1 MIKLSYSRL
10 ATICD
15 GQLNNQK
22 FSELLFNGVSI
33 DSRTIIKDQLFIAIK
48 GGQNDGHDFIDK
60 AIQAKAS
67 GILIES
73 LPNGLNLSADVAV
86 VKVENTYKAMLQLAS
101 EYRKI
106 LKAKFIAITGSNG
119 KTTTKELMAQLISS
133 VENKTYRSPG
143 NFNNLY
149 GVPLS
154 LFSINLDTEVA
165 VMELGISTAN
175 EMPQLAKLVMP
186 NLIVITNIG
195 ASHLE
200 FLNSIEEVAQAKL
213 ELVRNSLPDVP
224 LLINSDD
231 NLLVSETK
239 KIRAN
244 FKTFALDSYADFKV
258 DNIEFTETGLTKVS
272 IEGFKFN
279 LPLLGRHQV
288 SNLLAA
294 YAGFKLLGYNF
305 KDIDTESILL
315 TSAPM
320 RGQVV
325 SVHEITFFLDCYNAN
340 PASMKAGLKAFF
352 EIPNRNRKIIVL
364 GDMLELGGKSEDYHR
379 EIGRLLSNYKF
390 DCLIAIGPMFHFI
403 SDEFDYSDVERE
415 IYYFETIQEAKQTF
429 LEVLQPND
437 FVYLKASRGI
447 GLEHLYQ
454 TFKSERED

>member
-165 VMELGISTAN
+165 AMELGISTAN